1 MMESIR
7 FSGLT
12 VAAAGGIALLA
23 AIGLTKLCTSVPSQK
38 EPMQVSDSEDQKG
51 EQAASS
57 ASSTRPP
64 SASPS
69 PTASPGKKPPVASTD
84 SLFFSILD
92 SYNAKT
98 PGLSSGT
105 PSPSGRKK
113 RRNRN
118 SRKKNS

>member
-1 MMESIR
+1 MIEPIR

-12 VAAAGGIALLA
+12 VATAGGFAVLA
-23 AIGLTKLCTSVPSQK
+23 AIGIMKLCTSAPPPK
-38 EPMQVSDSEDQKG
+38 EPEQISDSEENKG
-51 EQAASS
+51 EPAVGS

-64 SASPS
+64 SVSPS